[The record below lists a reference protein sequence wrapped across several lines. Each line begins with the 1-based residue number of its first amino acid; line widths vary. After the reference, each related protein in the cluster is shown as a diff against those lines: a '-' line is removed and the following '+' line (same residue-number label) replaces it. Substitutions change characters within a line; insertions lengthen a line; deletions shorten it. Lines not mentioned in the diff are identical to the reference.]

1 MASYPATEVEL
12 SRARFCV
19 SAGHTIEDLDYA
31 LEVFEEIGD
40 ACCLRFSHDDPLFKS
55 VCGENI

>member
-31 LEVFEEIGD
+31 LEVIKEIGD
-40 ACCLRFSHDDPLFKS
+40 IINLRFEQNDPLFLS
-55 VCGENI
+55 VNRT

>member
-19 SAGHTIEDLDYA
+19 SAGHTIEDLEYA
-31 LEVFEEIGD
+31 LEIITEIGD
-40 ACCLRFSHDDPLFKS
+40 LCYLRFSKEDPLYTS
-55 VCGENI
+55 IYNAQ